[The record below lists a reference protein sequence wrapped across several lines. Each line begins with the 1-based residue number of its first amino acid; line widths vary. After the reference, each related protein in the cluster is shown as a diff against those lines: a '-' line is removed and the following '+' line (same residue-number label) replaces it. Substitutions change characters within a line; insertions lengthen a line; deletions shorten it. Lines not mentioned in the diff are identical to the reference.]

1 MGLTRVTSIVAV
13 AGCIA
18 VGSAQAGVSSGT
30 ASAWPRGTAIVS
42 YGSESAL
49 GAALAEHEAQ
59 ILRRLPALRV
69 VEVRP
74 RGDLIRFVNAVEAF
88 PGIVD
93 VEPRS
98 PRHSYDEPAL
108 AIAAVTGALQWQ
120 FAATRLDQVPE
131 EVVRAAQA
139 VTIAVVDTGA
149 DLTAPDLAAKQP
161 VTYNVRTRSTHVTDS
176 NGHGTFVSS
185 LAAGSVSNGEG
196 IAGSGG
202 EARLMVVQAG
212 RADGSFS
219 DVEEAAAIVWAVDH
233 GARVI
238 NLSLGGSETSTV
250 ERRAV
255 DYAVSQG
262 ALLVA
267 AVGNGYL
274 EGNQVEYPA
283 ALLQPPGS
291 KGAGGHGLAVGASTR
306 VGQRAFFSNTGSHL
320 SLAAPGESVFAAV
333 SSTSETRRF
342 PRVAL
347 PGSLAGLYGYGTGTS
362 YSAPQ
367 VAGAAALV
375 WAADPTLTAAEVAT
389 ILEQT
394 ASGGGRWNGQ
404 LGYGVLDVAA
414 AVARAAGIAESGL
427 RLRGRTTGSRVS
439 LSWSSLAPAAA
450 FRVAMTRDGGEE
462 RILSAATAETALDYS
477 LVPGSAYSFTV
488 SALDGGGR
496 PTAVSLPWTASLGAA
511 RTSLELAAIRT
522 GTRPAGAVELTALLR
537 VDGLAAPAGSRSV
550 VLESNSRGRWS
561 RRAPGASS
569 TTDAAG
575 RAVWRIRL
583 KQGAHRLRVRFG
595 GSGDLAATTSRPV
608 FLTIR

>member
-1 MGLTRVTSIVAV
+1 MGFIRATSIIAA

-18 VGSAQAGVSSGT
+18 AGAAHAGVSSGT
-30 ASAWPRGTAIVS
+30 ANAWPRGTAIVS
-42 YGSESAL
+42 YSSEAAL
-49 GAALAEHEAQ
+49 RTALAEHEAQ
-59 ILRRLPALRV
+59 IVRRLPALRA

-74 RGDLIRFVNAVEAF
+74 RGDLIRFVDAVERL
-88 PGIVD
+88 PGIVE
-93 VEPRS
+93 VEPRN
-98 PRHSYDEPAL
+98 RRQSYDEPAL
-108 AIAAVTGALQWQ
+108 AVATVTGALQWQ
-120 FAATRLDQVPE
+120 YAATRLDQVPE
-131 EVVRAAQA
+131 AVVRGAQA

-149 DLTAPDLAAKQP
+149 DLTAPDLAAKEP
-161 VTYNVRTRSTHVTDS
+161 ITYNVRTRTTQVTDR

-202 EARLMVVQAG
+202 DARLMVVQAG

-238 NLSLGGSETSTV
+238 NLSLGGPGTSTV

-291 KGAGGHGLAVGASTR
+291 KGAGGAGLAVGASTR
-306 VGQRAFFSNTGSHL
+306 LGERAVFSNTGSHL

-333 SSTSETRRF
+333 SSSSEAGRY
-342 PRVAL
+342 PRVQL
-347 PGSLAGLYGYGTGTS
+347 PGSLTGVYGYGTGTS

-375 WAADPTLTAAEVAT
+375 WAANPALTAEEVAT
-389 ILEQT
+389 LLEQT
-394 ASGGGRWNGQ
+394 ASGGGRWNAQ

-414 AVARAAGIAESGL
+414 AVTRASAIAASGL
-427 RLRGRTTGSRVS
+427 RLRGRASGSRVS
-439 LSWSSLAPAAA
+439 LSWSSSAPAAA
-450 FRVAMTRDGGEE
+450 YRVTMAQDGGDE
-462 RILSAATAETALDYS
+462 RVLTSTTTETSAAYS
-477 LVPGSAYSFTV
+477 LAPGSAYSFTIT
-488 SALDGGGR
+488 ALAGDGR
-496 PTAVSLPWTASLGAA
+496 PAAVSSPWTVSLRPA
-511 RTSLELAAIRT
+511 RTSLALAAGRT
-522 GTRPAGAVELTALLR
+522 ATRVSLAARLS
-537 VDGLAAPAGSRSV
+537 VDALAAPAGSRRL
-550 VLESNSRGRWS
+550 VLETHVRGRW
-561 RRAPGASS
+561 APTASS
-569 TTDAAG
+569 ATDTAG
-575 RAVWRIRL
+575 RAVWQLRL
-583 KQGAHRLRVRFG
+583 KPGSHRLRARFA
-595 GSGDLAATTSRPV
+595 GSGDLAAATSRPV
-608 FLTIR
+608 SLRIP

>member
-1 MGLTRVTSIVAV
+1 MGLTKATSIIAV
-13 AGCIA
+13 AGCVVA
-18 VGSAQAGVSSGT
+18 GTAQAGVSSGS

-42 YGSESAL
+42 YANEPAL
-49 GAALAEHEAQ
+49 RAALAEHEAQ
-59 ILRRLPALRV
+59 IVRRLPALRA

-74 RGDLIRFVNAVEAF
+74 RGDLIRFVNAVEALR
-88 PGIVD
+88 GIDD

-98 PRHSYDEPAL
+98 RRHSYDEPAL
-108 AIAAVTGALQWQ
+108 AVAAVTGALQWQ
-120 FAATRLDQVPE
+120 YAATRLDQVPQ
-131 EVVRAAQA
+131 EVVRGAQG

-161 VTYNVRTRSTHVTDS
+161 ITYNVRTRTTQVTDR

-202 EARLMVVQAG
+202 DARLMVVQAG

-238 NLSLGGSETSTV
+238 NLSLGGSATSTV

-255 DYAVSQG
+255 DYAVAQG

-267 AVGNGYL
+267 AVGNGYH

-283 ALLQPPGS
+283 GLLQPPGS
-291 KGAGGHGLAVGASTR
+291 RGAGGHGLAVAASTR
-306 VGQRAFFSNTGSHL
+306 LGERAGFSNTGSHL

-333 SSTSETRRF
+333 SSSSDGARF

-347 PGSLAGLYGYGTGTS
+347 PGSLTGVYGYGTGTS
-362 YSAPQ
+362 YAAPQ

-375 WAADPTLTAAEVAT
+375 WGANPALAADEVAT

-394 ASGGGRWNGQ
+394 ASGGGRWNAE

-414 AVARAAGIAESGL
+414 AVARAAEIAQTGL
-427 RLRGRTTGSRVS
+427 RIKGSRTGSRVA
-439 LSWSSLAPAAA
+439 LTWSSLAPAAA
-450 FRVAMTRDGGEE
+450 FRVAVTQDGGEE
-462 RILSAATAETALDYS
+462 RILTPATTETSALYS
-477 LVPGSAYSFTV
+477 LAPGSTYGFTV
-488 SALDGGGR
+488 SALDESGR
-496 PTAVSLPWTASLGAA
+496 PVAASSPWAVSLRRAQA
-511 RTSLELAAIRT
+511 SLELAYFR
-522 GTRPAGAVELTALLR
+522 AGARSVELAARLG
-537 VDGLAAPAGSRSV
+537 VHGLAAPAGSRKL
-550 VLESNSRGRWS
+550 VLESRNRGGWARS
-561 RRAPGASS
+561 GSA
-569 TTDAAG
+569 TTDSSGNAL
-575 RAVWRIRL
+575 WRIRL
-583 KQGAHRLRVRFG
+583 KAGTHRLRVRFP
-595 GSGDLAATTSRPV
+595 GSGDLAAATSRPV
-608 FLTIR
+608 SVTIR

>member
-1 MGLTRVTSIVAV
+1 MGLIRATSIIAA

-18 VGSAQAGVSSGT
+18 TGAAQAGVSSGT
-30 ASAWPRGTAIVS
+30 ANAWPRGTAIVS
-42 YGSESAL
+42 YSSESAL
-49 GAALAEHEAQ
+49 RAALAGHEAQ
-59 ILRRLPALRV
+59 IVRRLPALRA

-74 RGDLIRFVNAVEAF
+74 RGDLIRFVDAVERL

-93 VEPRS
+93 VEPRNRRQS
-98 PRHSYDEPAL
+98 HDEPAL
-108 AIAAVTGALQWQ
+108 AVATVTGALQWQ
-120 FAATRLDQVPE
+120 YTATRLDQVPDA
-131 EVVRAAQA
+131 VVRGAQA

-161 VTYNVRTRSTHVTDS
+161 ITYNVRTRTAQVTDR

-202 EARLMVVQAG
+202 DARLMVVQAG

-238 NLSLGGSETSTV
+238 NLSLGGPGTSTV

-291 KGAGGHGLAVGASTR
+291 KGAGGAGLSVGASTR
-306 VGQRAFFSNTGSHL
+306 LGERAVFSNTGSHL

-333 SSTSETRRF
+333 SSSSEAGRY
-342 PRVAL
+342 PRVQL
-347 PGSLAGLYGYGTGTS
+347 PGSLAGVYGYGTGTS

-375 WAADPTLTAAEVAT
+375 WAANPALTAEEVAT
-389 ILEQT
+389 LLEQT
-394 ASGGGRWNGQ
+394 ASGGGRWNAQ

-414 AVARAAGIAESGL
+414 AVTRATAIAESGL
-427 RLRGRTTGSRVS
+427 RVRGRASGSRVS
-439 LSWSSLAPAAA
+439 LSWSSSAPGAAY
-450 FRVAMTRDGGEE
+450 RVTMAQDGGDE
-462 RILSAATAETALDYS
+462 RVLTSTTTETSAAYS
-477 LVPGSAYSFTV
+477 LAPGSAYSFTIT
-488 SALDGGGR
+488 ALAGDGR
-496 PTAVSLPWTASLGAA
+496 PAAVSSPWTVSLRPA
-511 RTSLELAAIRT
+511 RTSLELAAGRT
-522 GTRPAGAVELTALLR
+522 AKR
-537 VDGLAAPAGSRSV
+537 VSGSVSLAARLSVDALAATAGSRRL
-550 VLESNSRGRWS
+550 VLETHVRGRW
-561 RRAPGASS
+561 APTASS
-569 TTDAAG
+569 ATDTAG
-575 RAVWRIRL
+575 RAVWQLRL
-583 KQGAHRLRVRFG
+583 KPGSHRLRVRFA
-595 GSGDLAATTSRPV
+595 GSGDLAAATSRP
-608 FLTIR
+608 LSLRIP

>member
-1 MGLTRVTSIVAV
+1 MGLIRATSIIAA

-18 VGSAQAGVSSGT
+18 AGAAEAGVSSGS
-30 ASAWPRGTAIVS
+30 ASAWPRGTAIVA
-42 YGSESAL
+42 YASEGAL
-49 GAALAEHEAQ
+49 RAALAEHEAQ
-59 ILRRLPALRV
+59 VVRKLPALRA

-74 RGDLIRFVNAVEAF
+74 RGDLIRFVDEVERL
-88 PGIVD
+88 PGIVE
-93 VEPRS
+93 VEPRN
-98 PRHSYDEPAL
+98 RRQSYDEPAL
-108 AIAAVTGALQWQ
+108 AVATVTGALQWQ
-120 FAATRLDQVPE
+120 YAATRLDQVPE
-131 EVVRAAQA
+131 AVVRGAQA

-161 VTYNVRTRSTHVTDS
+161 ITYNVRTRTAQVTDR

-202 EARLMVVQAG
+202 DARLMVVQAG

-238 NLSLGGSETSTV
+238 NLSLGGPGTSTV

-291 KGAGGHGLAVGASTR
+291 KGAGGAGLAVGASTR
-306 VGQRAFFSNTGSHL
+306 LGERAVFSNTGSHL

-333 SSTSETRRF
+333 SSSSEAGRY
-342 PRVAL
+342 PRVQL
-347 PGSLAGLYGYGTGTS
+347 PGSLAGVYGYGTGTS
-362 YSAPQ
+362 YSSPQ

-375 WAADPTLTAAEVAT
+375 WAANPALTAEEVAT

-394 ASGGGRWNGQ
+394 ASGGGRWNAQ

-414 AVARAAGIAESGL
+414 AVTRATAIAASGL
-427 RLRGRTTGSRVS
+427 RIRGRASGSRVS
-439 LSWSSLAPAAA
+439 LSWSSHAPAVAY
-450 FRVAMTRDGGEE
+450 RVVMAQDGGEQRVLTSTTTE
-462 RILSAATAETALDYS
+462 TSAAYS
-477 LVPGSAYSFTV
+477 LAPGSAYSFTIT
-488 SALDGGGR
+488 ALAGDGR
-496 PTAVSLPWTASLGAA
+496 PAAASSPWTVSLRPA
-511 RTSLELAAIRT
+511 RTSLELAAGRT
-522 GTRPAGAVELTALLR
+522 AKRVGLTRGAPV
-537 VDGLAAPAGSRSV
+537 VDALAATAGSRRL
-550 VLESNSRGRWS
+550 VLETHARGLWS
-561 RRAPGASS
+561 PAVSS
-569 TTDAAG
+569 ATDTAG
-575 RAVWRIRL
+575 RVVWQLRL
-583 KQGAHRLRVRFG
+583 KPGSHRLRVRFA
-595 GSGDLAATTSRPV
+595 GSGDLAPATSRPIV
-608 FLTIR
+608 LRIP

>member
-1 MGLTRVTSIVAV
+1 MGLTRATSIIAA

-18 VGSAQAGVSSGT
+18 AGAAQAGVSSGT
-30 ASAWPRGTAIVS
+30 ANAWPRGTAIVS
-42 YGSESAL
+42 YASEPAL
-49 GAALAEHEAQ
+49 RAALAEHEAQ
-59 ILRRLPALRV
+59 IVRRLPALRA

-74 RGDLIRFVNAVEAF
+74 HGDLIRFVDAVERL
-88 PGIVD
+88 PGIVE
-93 VEPRS
+93 VEPRN
-98 PRHSYDEPAL
+98 RRQSYDEPAL
-108 AIAAVTGALQWQ
+108 AVATVTGALQWQ
-120 FAATRLDQVPE
+120 YAATRLDQVPE
-131 EVVRAAQA
+131 AVVRGAQA

-161 VTYNVRTRSTHVTDS
+161 ITYNVRTRTTQVTDR

-202 EARLMVVQAG
+202 DARLMIVQAG

-238 NLSLGGSETSTV
+238 NLSLGGPGTSTV

-255 DYAVSQG
+255 DYAVSEG

-291 KGAGGHGLAVGASTR
+291 KGAGGAGLSVGASTR
-306 VGQRAFFSNTGSHL
+306 LGERAVFSNTGSHL

-333 SSTSETRRF
+333 SSSSEAGRY
-342 PRVAL
+342 PRVQL
-347 PGSLAGLYGYGTGTS
+347 PGSLAGVYGYGTGTS

-375 WAADPTLTAAEVAT
+375 WAANPALTAEEVAT
-389 ILEQT
+389 IVEQT
-394 ASGGGRWNGQ
+394 ASGGGRWNAQ

-414 AVARAAGIAESGL
+414 AVTRATAIAASGL
-427 RLRGRTTGSRVS
+427 RIRGRASGSRVS
-439 LSWSSLAPAAA
+439 LSWSSHAPAAA
-450 FRVAMTRDGGEE
+450 YRVTMAQDGGEE
-462 RILSAATAETALDYS
+462 RVLTSTTTETSAAYS
-477 LVPGSAYSFTV
+477 LAPGSAYSFTIT
-488 SALDGGGR
+488 ALAGDGR
-496 PTAVSLPWTASLGAA
+496 PAAVSSPWTVSLRPA
-511 RTSLELAAIRT
+511 RTSLELAA
-522 GTRPAGAVELTALLR
+522 GPTAKR
-537 VDGLAAPAGSRSV
+537 VSLAARLWVDALAATAGSRRL
-550 VLESNSRGRWS
+550 VLETHVRGRWS
-561 RRAPGASS
+561 PAASS
-569 TTDAAG
+569 ATDEAG
-575 RAVWRIRL
+575 RAVWQLRL
-583 KQGAHRLRVRFG
+583 KPGSHRLRARFA
-595 GSGDLAATTSRPV
+595 GSGDLAAATSRPV
-608 FLTIR
+608 SVRIP